1 MRSPPRYAIYY
12 TPPPSSPLATFGAG
26 ILGYDCHEGIDV
38 AHAKIGAVEPGVI
51 ALMTLQPR
59 RYGFHAT
66 LVAPFRLGTASEAAL
81 MDALGAI
88 AAAHAPVAIGRLA
101 VATIGSFIALV
112 PAEADDRV
120 SRFAAACV
128 EAFDGLRTPLP
139 PAERERRL
147 AGGLTPRQVQL
158 MQRWG
163 YPYVFDQFRFH
174 MTLTGALPDEQ
185 IARVQPLL
193 ADAFAGLAND
203 IVELDGIS
211 LMRQD
216 DDAQRFRVLA
226 RERLRGRSR

>member
-1 MRSPPRYAIYY
+1 VRSPPRYAIYY
-12 TPPPSSPLATFGAG
+12 TPPLSSPLATFGAG
-26 ILGYDCHEGIDV
+26 ILGYDCYDGIDV
-38 AHAKIGAVEPGVI
+38 AHAKIGVVEPGII
-51 ALMTLQPR
+51 AVMTLQPR

-66 LVAPFRLGTASEAAL
+66 LVAPFRPGTGSEAAL
-81 MDALGAI
+81 VDALRAV
-88 AAAHAPVAIGRLA
+88 AEAHAPVPIGRLA

-120 SRFAAACV
+120 ATFAAACV
-128 EAFDGLRTPLP
+128 EAFDGLRAPLQ

-147 AGGLTPRQVQL
+147 AGGLTPRQAQL
-158 MQRWG
+158 LERWG

-185 IARVQPLL
+185 IAWVQPLL
-193 ADAFAGLAND
+193 ADAFAGLANG

-216 DDAQRFRVLA
+216 DDADRFCVHA
-226 RERLRGRSR
+226 RERLRGRPR

>member
-26 ILGYDCHEGIDV
+26 ILGYDCYGGIDV
-38 AHAKIGAVEPGVI
+38 AHAKISAVEPGII

-66 LVAPFRLGTASEAAL
+66 LVAPFRHGTGSETAL
-81 MDALGAI
+81 VDALRAV
-88 AAAHAPVAIGRLA
+88 AAAHAPVPIGRLA

-120 SRFAAACV
+120 ATFAAACV
-128 EAFDGLRTPLP
+128 EAFDGLRAPLAP
-139 PAERERRL
+139 PERERRL

-158 MQRWG
+158 MKRWG

-185 IARVQPLL
+185 IARVQPPL
-193 ADAFAGLAND
+193 ADAFARLGND

-216 DDAQRFRVLA
+216 DDADRFRVLA
-226 RERLRGRSR
+226 RERLRGRPR